1 LAEIGEKLSVS
12 TVLQGSVRK
21 AGNRLR
27 IAVQLVSVSD
37 GYHLWSER
45 FDRELTDIFAVQD
58 EIAAAISAKLQVTF
72 VPPVQSVAKATTA
85 EVEAFELVAKGRA
98 LLAQRGVRLVP
109 ARECFERAIALTPDN
124 ADAHALLGDTLVNM
138 VRYALLP
145 VAHVLPLAKA
155 ALARALELEPTHA
168 QAMGALALVSLFLER
183 DPVAAESWWERAL
196 ELQPRL
202 SEVRAAYAVNW
213 LYCMKQDDERVLSE
227 LARAVA
233 DDPLSAPCAGMNS
246 SMLAFTGH
254 AAAAMAEATRSQA
267 LDPNSFIAAYG
278 RVSAYVISDTAEG
291 AIVAVSDAM
300 AKFGRNPLFTGF
312 LVQAYLKAGDRRR
325 AEAAYA
331 ELLAR
336 SEIDVVSRGAL
347 AAAASVIGRPDD
359 AIRFALESVERCDA
373 LNPVWARLPFATD
386 AVKAHPRYP
395 ELLRAM
401 GL

>member
-1 LAEIGEKLSVS
+1 MA

-45 FDRELTDIFAVQD
+45 FDRELTDVFAVQD

-72 VPPVQSVAKATTA
+72 VPPAQPVGKATTA
-85 EVEAFELVAKGRA
+85 EVEAFELIAKGRA
-98 LLAQRGVRLVP
+98 LLAQRGARLLA

-124 ADAHALLGDTLVNM
+124 ADAYALLGDTLVNM

-145 VAHVLPLAKA
+145 VAPTLPLAKA
-155 ALARALELEPTHA
+155 ALARALALDPIHA
-168 QAMGALALVSLFLER
+168 EAMGALALVSLFLER
-183 DPVAAESWWERAL
+183 DPDAARGWWERAL

-202 SEVRAAYAVNW
+202 SEVRAVYAVNL
-213 LYCMKQDDERVLSE
+213 LYWMKRDEERVLSE

-233 DDPLSAPCAGMNS
+233 DDPLSANCAGMNS
-246 SMLAFTGH
+246 ALLALTGH

-278 RVSAYVISDTAEG
+278 RVVAFVNSDTPEG
-291 AIVAVSDAM
+291 AIAAVNDAM
-300 AKFGRNPLFTGF
+300 ARFGRNPIFTGL
-312 LVQAYLKAGDRRR
+312 LVQAYLKAGDLRR

-347 AAAASVIGRPDD
+347 ASAASSLGRADD
-359 AIRFALESVERCDA
+359 AVRFALESVERCDA
-373 LNPVWARLPFATD
+373 LNPLWAQPLFVTE
-386 AVKAHPRYP
+386 AVRAHPRYP